1 MVGSPLEVGGDMDG
15 VFCVSDGPCR
25 KRKFLLALAVG
36 LPCVSFQFVLE
47 CVKQVRPL
55 PTGVVSPLCCCWCGV
70 TSVLLLVRC
79 HLCVLLLVWCHLCV
93 VAGVV
98 SPVCVVAG
106 AVSPLCVVTGVVSS
120 LCVVTAT

>member
-1 MVGSPLEVGGDMDG
+1 MDG

-70 TSVLLLVRC
+70 TSVLLLVWC
-79 HLCVLLLVWCHLCV
+79 HLCVLSLQHNFAVQKCMVNFEGFLL
-93 VAGVV
+93 
-98 SPVCVVAG
+98 PVG
-106 AVSPLCVVTGVVSS
+106 VSS
-120 LCVVTAT
+120 TTGEHVAW